1 MTQAHDTC
9 LEKQISFEN
18 AFKYQYVISR
28 SAVDIPEFTQQE
40 LGKCHVYTGPS
51 AHVSTL
57 CDADGNVFGIVIG
70 IAVDPRGLIEG
81 RWSLPGIKLTDADF
95 FDRFERYL
103 LDVAGRY
110 TMLIVAGEEERVY
123 ADPVGMNGVVY
134 STQTWRVAASPL
146 LCLDAPGTLDPLF
159 DHEVVES
166 SGGKYSLFHTRFAE
180 VRRMNPNFY
189 LDMDNLHET
198 RFWPRDETFAT
209 PDLEGQV
216 AAYDEIIATTKH
228 NIGAI
233 SEAFECALP
242 ITGGR
247 DSRLMIAMAGDHAEK
262 IDQIYSHK
270 TNYATGRDAE
280 VGKLICDE
288 LGLESEVHSF
298 RDFKGT
304 VRQNRLRWVREYQAA
319 AGAPLN
325 LPDEYRTGAIEGLK
339 EGHVVLRGHQT
350 DILRAVFM
358 PYADKSHWKL
368 FKWQIRKLLIVPGAL
383 FNADV
388 YQRFLP
394 DYQAWMRT
402 LPRGALN
409 KSIDFMFLEIYYTCG
424 LGSVFP
430 ALNRNFYLSPYNS
443 RRLIALSLS
452 FDDQYRIEAKPV
464 DDIVHRINPAVNAIP
479 YDDDFGA
486 DLAELLDP
494 EMREKAAQARV
505 EGTVARAADFPP
517 AKRPAR
523 AKSQAASKP
532 SKTSAKPS
540 AKAATKAKAP
550 TKAKAKP
557 KATAKTKAKTGA
569 KSSARVSA
577 A

>member
-1 MTQAHDTC
+1 MTQAHDIC
-9 LEKQISFEN
+9 LEKQISLEN

-28 SAVDIPEFTQQE
+28 TAVDIPEFTSQIF
-40 LGKCHVYTGPS
+40 GKCYVYTGPA

-57 CDADGNVFGIVIG
+57 CDADGIAFGIVIG
-70 IAVDPRGLIEG
+70 IAVDPQGLIDG
-81 RWSLPGIKLTDADF
+81 RWKLPGLKLSDADF
-95 FDRFERYL
+95 FDTFERYL

-110 TMLIVAGEEERVY
+110 TMLIVAGAEERIY

-146 LCLDAPGTLDPLF
+146 LCLDEPGTLDPLF
-159 DHEVVES
+159 DHEIVES

-209 PDLEGQV
+209 PDLAGQV

-233 SEAFECALP
+233 SAAFKCALP

-247 DSRLMIAMAGDHAEK
+247 DSRLMITMAGEHAQK

-288 LGLESEVHSF
+288 LGLENEVHSF

-304 VRQNRLRWVREYQAA
+304 VRQNRLRWVREFQAA

-325 LPDEYRTGAIEGLK
+325 LPGEYRTGAIEGLK

-350 DILRAVFM
+350 DILRAVFV
-358 PYADKSHWKL
+358 PYADKAHWKL

-383 FNADV
+383 FKTEV
-388 YQRFLP
+388 YEKYLP
-394 DYQAWMRT
+394 KYQAWLRT

-424 LGSVFP
+424 LGSIFP
-430 ALNRNFYLSPYNS
+430 ALSRNFYLSPYNS
-443 RRLIALSLS
+443 RRLITLSLS
-452 FDDQYRIEAKPV
+452 FD
-464 DDIVHRINPAVNAIP
+464 
-479 YDDDFGA
+479 
-486 DLAELLDP
+486 
-494 EMREKAAQARV
+494 
-505 EGTVARAADFPP
+505 
-517 AKRPAR
+517 
-523 AKSQAASKP
+523 
-532 SKTSAKPS
+532 
-540 AKAATKAKAP
+540 
-550 TKAKAKP
+550 
-557 KATAKTKAKTGA
+557 
-569 KSSARVSA
+569 
-577 A
+577 